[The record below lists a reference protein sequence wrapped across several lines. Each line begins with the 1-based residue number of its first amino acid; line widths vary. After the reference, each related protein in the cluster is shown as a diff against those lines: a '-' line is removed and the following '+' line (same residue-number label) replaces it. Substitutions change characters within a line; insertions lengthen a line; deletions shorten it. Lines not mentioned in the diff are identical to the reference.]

1 MGWNSE
7 VLEKKLSGKFI
18 GLPLYYYPEIG
29 STNDEAFR
37 LGNSGAP
44 EGAAVI
50 ADSQTKGK
58 GRLQRVWHSPSG
70 SNIYT
75 SILLRPK
82 FGPERAPQI
91 SIAAGVAVA
100 ETLSDYC
107 PDQIQL
113 KWPNDVLL
121 NNKKVCGILSQI
133 KTSANGIGFVI
144 LGIGINVNILYDQLP
159 SDIRN
164 IATSMAIETGR
175 EIDRVE
181 LIIGLYE
188 NMAKWYKQLTQEG
201 FGAVK
206 EKWLNLA
213 PMIGRK
219 VQVMFHQEVIS
230 GEALGLDEDGSL
242 IILTVNNEKVKV
254 SAGDATILKES

>member
-7 VLEKKLSGKFI
+7 VLKKRLAGKFI
-18 GLPLYYYPEIG
+18 GGSLYYYPKIG

-37 LGNSGAP
+37 LAASGAP

-58 GRLQRVWHSPSG
+58 GRLQRVWHSPPD

-75 SILLRPK
+75 SIILRPGFK
-82 FGPERAPQI
+82 LVQAPQI

-100 ETLSDYC
+100 EIISECC
-107 PDQIQL
+107 PGQVQL
-113 KWPNDVLL
+113 KWPNDVLI
-121 NNKKVCGILSQI
+121 NKKKVCGILSQI
-133 KTSANGIGFVI
+133 KTSANCIDFIV
-144 LGIGINVNILYDQLP
+144 LGIGINVNIGNDQLP
-159 SDIRN
+159 PDIRD
-164 IATSMAIETGR
+164 IATSMTIETGR
-175 EIDRVE
+175 EIARPE
-181 LIIGLYE
+181 LIISLYE
-188 NMAKWYKQLTQEG
+188 NIAKWYKQLTQEG
-201 FGAVK
+201 FGAIK

-230 GEALGLDEDGSL
+230 GEAFGLDDDGSL
-242 IILTVNNEKVKV
+242 MILTVNNERVKV
-254 SAGDATILKES
+254 AAGDATILKER